1 MYLVI
6 GKNDCPW
13 CKKAVSHL
21 KDTREDYAY
30 LNLDEFDDVARA
42 NFVHTLKYKVGIK
55 TVPAIFNLI
64 GGYEQLMESYDR

>member
-13 CKKAVSHL
+13 CKKTVSHL
-21 KDTREDYAY
+21 EDTREDYAY

-42 NFVHTLKYKVGIK
+42 DLVHTLKYKVGIK
-55 TVPAIFNLI
+55 TVPAIFKLI
-64 GGYEQLMESYDR
+64 GGYQELMENYD